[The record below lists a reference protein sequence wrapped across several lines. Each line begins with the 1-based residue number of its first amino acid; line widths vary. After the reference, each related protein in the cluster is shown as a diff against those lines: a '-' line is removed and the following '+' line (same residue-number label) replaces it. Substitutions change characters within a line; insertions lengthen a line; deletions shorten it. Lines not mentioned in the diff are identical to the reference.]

1 MKTIKRLVKI
11 NICLFIIG
19 ILGIIGLYVMAYF
32 SPILDIRN
40 TGQYYIYDKNNSII
54 YQGSGN
60 TKWVALEDVSPY
72 FIDAVISIEDK
83 NFYNHNGFDYLRII
97 KTLID
102 NFTTGQIVGG
112 ASTISQQ
119 YVKNLYLDFDK
130 TWQRKIEEAWL
141 TLKLEVHYDKD
152 EILEGYINTINF
164 GQGNFGVAA
173 ASQYYFNKNCKDL
186 TLEEAIILAGIPKSP
201 SYFNPV
207 SSYDDAIDRAKVV
220 AKSMVNNGYISE
232 NEKNNLFINK
242 LDIYGK
248 NSENNLNT
256 LMYYETVVKQE
267 LDDLN
272 IPKSLIETG
281 GLKIYTSLD
290 LELQTILENNINE
303 YMPDN
308 DMQVASIIIDPHNG
322 NIMAL
327 VGGKNYNTSQYNR
340 AISSKRQ
347 VGSTM
352 KPLLY
357 YAALENGMTSSS
369 RFLSKETTFVFS
381 DNDSYSPQNFNQKYA
396 NKEITMAAALSYS
409 DNIYAV
415 KTHLF
420 LGEEVLVDTAKRM
433 GIKTELPPI
442 ASLPLGTVELSMLD
456 FANAYTTLASNGY
469 KRELSTIVKVTDMQ
483 NNVLY
488 EKKESNDQ
496 VLNSSYTYI
505 LNELLTAT
513 YNSAFIDYSNPTIIS
528 LGSKISRK
536 YAMKTG
542 STGTDC
548 WMIGYNP
555 DALMLVWNG
564 YDDNQEMEVA
574 DGNIS
579 KNIWVNT
586 MEEYLKDK
594 EPSWYEL
601 PSNVIGI
608 PLDAVTGL
616 EPTDEN
622 NVFVYYFINGS
633 QYVNQETIEKKETT
647 IQEVTEKVY
656 KDYCK
661 A

>member
-267 LDDLN
+267 LDNLN

-369 RFLSKETTFVFS
+369 RFLSEETTFVFS

-616 EPTDEN
+616 EPTDKN

-647 IQEVTEKVY
+647 IQ
-656 KDYCK
+656 
-661 A
+661 

>member
-72 FIDAVISIEDK
+72 FIDAIISIEDK

-102 NFTTGQIVGG
+102 NFTTGEIVGG

-267 LDDLN
+267 LDNLN

-369 RFLSKETTFVFS
+369 RFLSEETTFVFS

-469 KRELSTIVKVTDMQ
+469 KRELSTIVKVTDMH

-616 EPTDEN
+616 DPTNEN

-647 IQEVTEKVY
+647 IQ
-656 KDYCK
+656 
-661 A
+661 

>member
-267 LDDLN
+267 LDNLN

-369 RFLSKETTFVFS
+369 RFLSEETTFVFS

-594 EPSWYEL
+594 EHSWYEL

-647 IQEVTEKVY
+647 IQ
-656 KDYCK
+656 
-661 A
+661 

>member
-267 LDDLN
+267 LDNLN

-308 DMQVASIIIDPHNG
+308 DMQVASIIINPHNG

-369 RFLSKETTFVFS
+369 RFLSEETTFVFS

-420 LGEEVLVDTAKRM
+420 LGEEVLVNTAKRM

-469 KRELSTIVKVTDMQ
+469 KRVLSTIVKVTDMQ

-647 IQEVTEKVY
+647 IQ
-656 KDYCK
+656 
-661 A
+661 

>member
-1 MKTIKRLVKI
+1 MKTFRRFVKV
-11 NICLFIIG
+11 NICLLIIG
-19 ILGIIGLYVMAYF
+19 ILGIVGLYILAYF
-32 SPILDIRN
+32 SPILDIKN
-40 TGQYYIYDKNNSII
+40 TGQYYIYDKNSNII

-60 TKWVALEDVSPY
+60 TKWVNLEDVSPY
-72 FIDAVISIEDK
+72 FIDAIISIEDK
-83 NFYNHNGFDYLRII
+83 NFYKHNGFDYLRII

-102 NFTTGQIVGG
+102 NFTNGEIVGG

-119 YVKNLYLDFDK
+119 YVKNLYLDFDQ

-141 TLKLEVHYDKD
+141 TLKLEVHYEKD

-173 ASQYYFNKNCKDL
+173 AAQYYFNKNCKDL

-207 SSYDDAIDRAKVV
+207 SSYEDSIDRAKLV
-220 AKSMVNNGYISE
+220 ASSMVNNGYISE
-232 NEKNNLFINK
+232 TEKNNLFKDK
-242 LDIYGK
+242 LEIYGK

-267 LDDLN
+267 LDNLN

-290 LELQTILENNINE
+290 LELQTILEKNINE

-308 DMQVASIIIDPHNG
+308 DMQVASIIIDPHTG

-327 VGGKNYNTSQYNR
+327 TGGKNYNISQYNR
-340 AISSKRQ
+340 AISSQRQ

-352 KPLLY
+352 KPILY

-369 RFLSKETTFVFS
+369 RFLSEETTFVFS
-381 DNDSYSPQNFNQKYA
+381 DNDSYSPQNFNQNYA

-433 GIKTELPPI
+433 GIETDLPAI

-469 KRELSTIVKVTDMQ
+469 KRELSTIVKVTDMHD
-483 NNVLY
+483 NVLY
-488 EKKESNDQ
+488 EKKDSNNQ
-496 VLNSSYTYI
+496 VLNSSYTFI

-555 DALMLVWNG
+555 DILMLVWNG

-574 DGNIS
+574 DGSIS

-586 MEEYLKDK
+586 VEEYLKDK
-594 EPSWYEL
+594 EASWYDL
-601 PSNVIGI
+601 PNNVIGI
-608 PLDAVTGL
+608 PLDAVTGT

-622 NVFVYYFINGS
+622 NIFVYYFINGS
-633 QYVNQETIEKKETT
+633 QYVNQEKKKKKETT
-647 IQEVTEKVY
+647 IQ
-656 KDYCK
+656 
-661 A
+661 

>member
-173 ASQYYFNKNCKDL
+173 ASQYYFNKDCKDL

-267 LDDLN
+267 LDNLN

-322 NIMAL
+322 NIIAL

-369 RFLSKETTFVFS
+369 RFLSEETTFVFS

-594 EPSWYEL
+594 EHSWYEL

-647 IQEVTEKVY
+647 IQ
-656 KDYCK
+656 
-661 A
+661 

>member
-19 ILGIIGLYVMAYF
+19 SLGIIGLYVMAYF

-267 LDDLN
+267 LDNLN

-308 DMQVASIIIDPHNG
+308 DMQVASIIIDPDNG

-369 RFLSKETTFVFS
+369 RFLSEETTFVFS

-420 LGEEVLVDTAKRM
+420 LGEEILVDTAKRM

-616 EPTDEN
+616 EATDEN

-647 IQEVTEKVY
+647 IQ
-656 KDYCK
+656 
-661 A
+661 

>member
-267 LDDLN
+267 LDNLN

-327 VGGKNYNTSQYNR
+327 IGGKNYNTSQYNR

-369 RFLSKETTFVFS
+369 RFLSEETTFVFS

-608 PLDAVTGL
+608 PLDAITGL

-647 IQEVTEKVY
+647 IQ
-656 KDYCK
+656 
-661 A
+661 

>member
-369 RFLSKETTFVFS
+369 RFLSEETTFVFS

-647 IQEVTEKVY
+647 IQ
-656 KDYCK
+656 
-661 A
+661 

>member
-11 NICLFIIG
+11 NIWLFIIG

-267 LDDLN
+267 LDNLN

-369 RFLSKETTFVFS
+369 RFLSEETTFVFS

-488 EKKESNDQ
+488 EKKESNNQ

-579 KNIWVNT
+579 KNVWVNT

-616 EPTDEN
+616 EPTDKN

-647 IQEVTEKVY
+647 IQ
-656 KDYCK
+656 
-661 A
+661 

>member
-256 LMYYETVVKQE
+256 LMYYETVVTQE
-267 LDDLN
+267 LDNLN

-647 IQEVTEKVY
+647 IQ
-656 KDYCK
+656 
-661 A
+661 

>member
-267 LDDLN
+267 LDNLN

-369 RFLSKETTFVFS
+369 RFLSEETTFVFS

-488 EKKESNDQ
+488 EKKESNNQ

-564 YDDNQEMEVA
+564 YDDNQEMKVA

-616 EPTDEN
+616 EPTDKN

-647 IQEVTEKVY
+647 IQ
-656 KDYCK
+656 
-661 A
+661 

>member
-267 LDDLN
+267 LDNLN

-308 DMQVASIIIDPHNG
+308 DMQVASIIIDPDNG

-369 RFLSKETTFVFS
+369 RFLSEETTFVFS

-442 ASLPLGTVELSMLD
+442 ASLPLGTIELSMLD

-647 IQEVTEKVY
+647 IQ
-656 KDYCK
+656 
-661 A
+661 

>member
-11 NICLFIIG
+11 NIWLFIIG

-267 LDDLN
+267 LDNLN

-369 RFLSKETTFVFS
+369 RFLSEETTFVFS

-633 QYVNQETIEKKETT
+633 QYVNQETIEKKET
-647 IQEVTEKVY
+647 VLKH
-656 KDYCK
+656 
-661 A
+661 

>member
-267 LDDLN
+267 LDNLN

-369 RFLSKETTFVFS
+369 RFLSEETTFVFS

-594 EPSWYEL
+594 EPYWYEL

-647 IQEVTEKVY
+647 IQ
-656 KDYCK
+656 
-661 A
+661 

>member
-72 FIDAVISIEDK
+72 FIDAIISIEDK

-267 LDDLN
+267 LDNLN

-369 RFLSKETTFVFS
+369 RFLSEETTFVFS

-469 KRELSTIVKVTDMQ
+469 KRELSTIVKVTDMH

-616 EPTDEN
+616 DPTDEN

-647 IQEVTEKVY
+647 IQ
-656 KDYCK
+656 
-661 A
+661 

>member
-72 FIDAVISIEDK
+72 FIDAIISIEDK

-102 NFTTGQIVGG
+102 NFTTGEIVGG

-267 LDDLN
+267 LDNLN

-369 RFLSKETTFVFS
+369 RFLSEETTFVFS

-469 KRELSTIVKVTDMQ
+469 KRELSTIVKVTDMH

-505 LNELLTAT
+505 LNELLTST

-616 EPTDEN
+616 DPTNEN

-647 IQEVTEKVY
+647 IQ
-656 KDYCK
+656 
-661 A
+661 

>member
-11 NICLFIIG
+11 NIWLFIIG

-267 LDDLN
+267 LDNLN

-369 RFLSKETTFVFS
+369 RFLSEETTFVFS

-488 EKKESNDQ
+488 EKKESNNQ

-564 YDDNQEMEVA
+564 YDDNQEMKVA

-616 EPTDEN
+616 EPTDKN

-647 IQEVTEKVY
+647 IQ
-656 KDYCK
+656 
-661 A
+661 

>member
-267 LDDLN
+267 LDNLN

-327 VGGKNYNTSQYNR
+327 IGGKNYNTSQYNR

-369 RFLSKETTFVFS
+369 RFLSEETTFVFS

-442 ASLPLGTVELSMLD
+442 ASLPLGTVELSMID

-564 YDDNQEMEVA
+564 YDDNQEMKVA

-608 PLDAVTGL
+608 PLDAITGL

-647 IQEVTEKVY
+647 IQ
-656 KDYCK
+656 
-661 A
+661 

>member
-267 LDDLN
+267 LDNLN

-369 RFLSKETTFVFS
+369 RFLSEETTFVFS

-420 LGEEVLVDTAKRM
+420 LGEEVLVNTAKRM

-594 EPSWYEL
+594 EHSWYEL

-647 IQEVTEKVY
+647 IQ
-656 KDYCK
+656 
-661 A
+661 

>member
-19 ILGIIGLYVMAYF
+19 SLGIIGLYVMAYF

-369 RFLSKETTFVFS
+369 RFLSEETTFVFS

>member
-207 SSYDDAIDRAKVV
+207 SSYDGAIDRAKVV

-267 LDDLN
+267 LDNLN

-308 DMQVASIIIDPHNG
+308 YMQVASIIIDPHNG

-369 RFLSKETTFVFS
+369 RFLSEETTFVFS

-420 LGEEVLVDTAKRM
+420 LGEEVLVNTAKRM

-647 IQEVTEKVY
+647 IQ
-656 KDYCK
+656 
-661 A
+661 

>member
-267 LDDLN
+267 LDNLN

-369 RFLSKETTFVFS
+369 RFLSEETTFVFS

-488 EKKESNDQ
+488 EKKESNNQ

-579 KNIWVNT
+579 KNVWVNT

-616 EPTDEN
+616 EPTDKN

-647 IQEVTEKVY
+647 IQ
-656 KDYCK
+656 
-661 A
+661 